1 MLTAPSA
8 VFSKARRRLVGEV
21 RIPSAAAAE
30 ATSAKQPA
38 ALGDD
43 IDVPFMSCWALPVH
57 TGTCE
62 RLSLRDTFNNELRF
76 CIGGCLTQVMAAP
89 GADMLTP
96 QPPSAFGPREDHV

>member
-8 VFSKARRRLVGEV
+8 VFSNARRRLEGEV

-30 ATSAKQPA
+30 ATRAKQPA

-43 IDVPFMSCWALPVH
+43 MDVPFMSCWALPVH

-62 RLSLRDTFNNELRF
+62 RLSLNDAFNNEQWL
-76 CIGGCLTQVMAAP
+76 C
-89 GADMLTP
+89 
-96 QPPSAFGPREDHV
+96 